1 MSMDSSDITLD
12 APRRQSAERALA
24 TLVENGDLDRL
35 VTLAR
40 TLGAAGDALSD
51 DIVAR
56 LAETAGNGLDLL
68 DRATRANIAGAL
80 PAIAALVETGDLE
93 RLVGLARIAGGV
105 GDALSDDIV
114 SRVAETA
121 GNALVLI
128 DRVTRSGLAD
138 RLVALADAAESSRL
152 IDHLLT
158 AMTAAA
164 AETSKAPPP
173 QGGIGGLWHLL
184 KQPQTQSALTYVISV
199 VNHFRAAQ
207 ENGRT

>member
-1 MSMDSSDITLD
+1 MSMDSSDLTLD
-12 APRRQSAERALA
+12 APRREAAERALA

-40 TLGAAGDALSD
+40 TLGGAGDALSD
-51 DIVAR
+51 DIVSR
-56 LAETAGNGLDLL
+56 LAETACNGLDLL
-68 DRATRANIAGAL
+68 DRATRSNIAGAL
-80 PAIAALVETGDLE
+80 PAIAALVENGDLE

-152 IDHLLT
+152 FDHLLA
-158 AMTAAA
+158 AMAAA
-164 AETSKAPPP
+164 AADSARAPAP
-173 QGGIGGLWHLL
+173 QGGVMGLWHLL
-184 KQPQTQSALTYVISV
+184 RQPQTQSAISYAISV
-199 VNHFRAAQ
+199 VNHFRAAR
-207 ENGRT
+207 ENGAG

>member
-1 MSMDSSDITLD
+1 MSMDSSEITLD
-12 APRRQSAERALA
+12 APRRQAAEHALA
-24 TLVENGDLDRL
+24 VLVENGDLDRL
-35 VTLAR
+35 VMLAR

-68 DRATRANIAGAL
+68 DRATRSNIAGAL

-152 IDHLLT
+152 VDHLLA
-158 AMTAAA
+158 AMAAA
-164 AETSKAPPP
+164 ATDSRQAPPS
-173 QGGIGGLWHLL
+173 QGGIGGLWNLL
-184 KQPQTQSALTYVISV
+184 KQPQTQSALAYAISV

-207 ENGRT
+207 ESGPA

>member
-1 MSMDSSDITLD
+1 MSMDSSEITLD
-12 APRRQSAERALA
+12 APRRLAAEHALA
-24 TLVENGDLDRL
+24 VLVENGDLDRL
-35 VTLAR
+35 VMLAR

-68 DRATRANIAGAL
+68 DRATRSNIAGAL

-152 IDHLLT
+152 VDHLLA
-158 AMTAAA
+158 AMAAA
-164 AETSKAPPP
+164 AADRSLAPAS

-184 KQPQTQSALTYVISV
+184 KQPQTQSALAYAISV

-207 ENGRT
+207 ESDPA

>member
-1 MSMDSSDITLD
+1 MSMDSSEITLD
-12 APRRQSAERALA
+12 APRRKAAEHALA
-24 TLVENGDLDRL
+24 VLVENGDLDRL
-35 VTLAR
+35 VMLAR

-68 DRATRANIAGAL
+68 DRATRSNIAGAL

-138 RLVALADAAESSRL
+138 RLVALADAAEGSRL
-152 IDHLLT
+152 VDHLLA
-158 AMTAAA
+158 AMAAA
-164 AETSKAPPP
+164 AADSRQAPPS

-184 KQPQTQSALTYVISV
+184 KQPQTQSALAYAISV
-199 VNHFRAAQ
+199 VNHFRTAQ
-207 ENGRT
+207 GSGPA

>member
-1 MSMDSSDITLD
+1 MSMDSSEITLD
-12 APRRQSAERALA
+12 APRRQAAEHTLVV
-24 TLVENGDLDRL
+24 LVENGDLDRL
-35 VTLAR
+35 VMLAR

-68 DRATRANIAGAL
+68 DRATRSNIAGAL

-138 RLVALADAAESSRL
+138 RLVALADAAEGSRL
-152 IDHLLT
+152 VDHLLA
-158 AMTAAA
+158 AMAAA
-164 AETSKAPPP
+164 AADSRQAPPS

-184 KQPQTQSALTYVISV
+184 KQPQTQSALAYAISV

-207 ENGRT
+207 ESGPA